1 MINENNR
8 RPATSLYSTDYIAPV
23 KAAGD
28 VSLSGF
34 QLVQFLIKATYRL
47 PVVTFSLFG
56 LLYNASYF
64 FIWLELFLLMIVI

>member
-1 MINENNR
+1 MINENIR
-8 RPATSLYSTDYIAPV
+8 RPATSPHPTDYVAPV

-47 PVVTFSLFG
+47 PAV
-56 LLYNASYF
+56 
-64 FIWLELFLLMIVI
+64 IFLLFNPLYDISCRSTWLKFLFR